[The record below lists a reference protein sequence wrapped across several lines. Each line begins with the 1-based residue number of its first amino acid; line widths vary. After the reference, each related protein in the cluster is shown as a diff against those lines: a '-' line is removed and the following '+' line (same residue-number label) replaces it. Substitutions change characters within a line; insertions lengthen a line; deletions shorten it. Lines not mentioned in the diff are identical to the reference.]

1 MGQKETEREEWGR
14 EREGE
19 RKREREERI
28 FHLLVYPPSVP
39 PPPHGHKEWSWMGPK
54 MEARNLF
61 WVSHM
66 GPVALGLEP
75 SSAVFQEH

>member
-1 MGQKETEREEWGR
+1 MGQKQRERNGG
-14 EREGE
+14 EREGG

-28 FHLLVYPPSVP
+28 FHLLVYPPS
-39 PPPHGHKEWSWMGPK
+39 PPHGHKEWSWMGPK

-61 WVSHM
+61 CVSHM